1 MLAGHSEAAVAT
13 ATAASIAMAA
23 VITLVAAMATTMATA
38 MGAAIDLK
46 PLPHVDVPP
55 RPPAPEFNV
64 EVIWRHAVGLQ
75 TPSASLGAQQTPQQE
90 QHHQHCFWGCG
101 GSVNACAQPI
111 PFFGHPCPY

>member
-13 ATAASIAMAA
+13 ATATRMAMAVVIAMA
-23 VITLVAAMATTMATA
+23 TAMATTMATA
-38 MGAAIDLK
+38 MGAATDFK

-90 QHHQHCFWGCG
+90 QH
-101 GSVNACAQPI
+101 NAASN
-111 PFFGHPCPY
+111 H